1 MSDHILTLEDLLRAG
16 PPATP
21 RHETR
26 EASAPEEEV
35 HIPVAGTDAPPVEVP
50 VVSENTFFA
59 APAVDPVSDPEPE
72 PEPEPEYPG
81 EVKDAVQVPGDEAA
95 VARKGFDI
103 PTADTAPT
111 SSFPI
116 STSPA
121 PAYSFL
127 GGDKGKTF
135 EEMFDPSRRPP
146 EDSSSTVVPGKQ
158 EAGTPAPVYADTQSS
173 DQEPRE
179 GKDRDYAEP
188 VAGIDIS
195 SPEFEQAVVEVIDK
209 EFPAMPEPHVG
220 IASLGL
226 VVFPPIG
233 AYALGSSV
241 LSLRAAYS
249 GNEEDA
255 AKLSASA
262 RNAGT
267 AAILVGVLMWVAV
280 LFSVFYF
287 REDLSTWVRAVL

>member
-1 MSDHILTLEDLLRAG
+1 MSEHILTLDDLLRTG
-16 PPATP
+16 PSVTP
-21 RHETR
+21 RHEIR
-26 EASAPEEEV
+26 EAPVPEEQA

-50 VVSENTFFA
+50 SVSENTFFA
-59 APAVDPVSDPEPE
+59 APAVDPVSDRL
-72 PEPEPEYPG
+72 PEPEYRG
-81 EVKDAVQVPGDEAA
+81 EET

-116 STSPA
+116 SASPA
-121 PAYSFL
+121 PTYPFL
-127 GGDKGKTF
+127 GGDKGTSF
-135 EEMFDPSRRPP
+135 AEMFDPSRRPP
-146 EDSSSTVVPGKQ
+146 EDSSGTVVPDKQ
-158 EAGTPAPVYADTQSS
+158 VAGTPAPAYADTQPG

-179 GKDRDYAEP
+179 GKGRDDAGP

>member
-1 MSDHILTLEDLLRAG
+1 MSKDILTLDDLLRAG

-26 EASAPEEEV
+26 EASVPEEQAR
-35 HIPVAGTDAPPVEVP
+35 IPVADTDAPPVEVP
-50 VVSENTFFA
+50 AVSENTFFT
-59 APAVDPVSDPEPE
+59 APAVDPVPE
-72 PEPEPEYPG
+72 PEPEPEYRG
-81 EVKDAVQVPGDEAA
+81 EDRDDVQVPGDEAA

-121 PAYSFL
+121 PTYPFL
-127 GGDKGKTF
+127 GGDTGTSF
-135 EEMFDPSRRPP
+135 AEMFDPSRRPP
-146 EDSSSTVVPGKQ
+146 EGNSSTAVPDKQ
-158 EAGTPAPVYADTQSS
+158 EAVTSAPAYVDTRSS
-173 DQEPRE
+173 VQEPRE
-179 GKDRDYAEP
+179 GKDRHHPDP

-241 LSLRAAYS
+241 LTLRAAYS
-249 GNEEDA
+249 GNEDDA

-280 LFSVFYF
+280 IFSVVYF